1 MIGLYAL
8 HRLSLVQE
16 SGFTGRREVVSH
28 IVYSARR
35 NLGNI
40 SSVTGLRE
48 AMSFPAGEL
57 IKLRERKM
65 AIIQGLQERLRS
77 SLSLSTRRQVTGWV
91 LEAGYAVP
99 PPDPSL
105 DDLLDRIA

>member
-1 MIGLYAL
+1 
-8 HRLSLVQE
+8 
-16 SGFTGRREVVSH
+16 
-28 IVYSARR
+28 
-35 NLGNI
+35 
-40 SSVTGLRE
+40 
-48 AMSFPAGEL
+48 
-57 IKLRERKM
+57 M

>member
-1 MIGLYAL
+1 MRVRHAIGLGVGLAL
-8 HRLSLVQE
+8 AAGCHGAPAPQAN
-16 SGFTGRREVVSH
+16 GP
-28 IVYSARR
+28 
-35 NLGNI
+35 
-40 SSVTGLRE
+40 VTVKVTYWGGPE
-48 AMSFPAGEL
+48 E
-57 IKLRERKM
+57 M